1 MPDVAQSLRGVL
13 DYDGNVEEDLIMP
26 FQASIEEY
34 GRVITHDLKPGGKS
48 QIVSNANRHEF
59 VKLYLEWILNTTINE
74 RFRAFYLGFHSVCAS
89 NALIMLRPEEVEQM
103 VCGSQTFDLAE
114 LKKVTYYD
122 GYKKDDITVSPLGH
136 ESENADL
143 LRVAAYAFV
152 ACPT

>member
-1 MPDVAQSLRGVL
+1 ML

-59 VKLYLEWILNTTINE
+59 VKLYLASYYLCCEDFPDGNENNIMQEWILNTTINE

-89 NALIMLRPEEVEQM
+89 NALIMLRPEEVEQ
-103 VCGSQTFDLAE
+103 VRPNSHICIYPIS
-114 LKKVTYYD
+114 
-122 GYKKDDITVSPLGH
+122 
-136 ESENADL
+136 
-143 LRVAAYAFV
+143 YANR
-152 ACPT
+152 